1 MNDDIIILPSEEEKE
16 QAKAEFRELMNWSK
30 SLTAKQIDFLCD
42 GGWYNNA
49 IRGYLIT
56 ACRNAELTDEQT
68 KQVLVGLNWALSEKN
83 KADAE
88 QISNKY

>member
-16 QAKAEFRELMNWSK
+16 QAKKEFNELLNWSRTLD
-30 SLTAKQIDFLCD
+30 SKQIDFLCN
-42 GGWYNNA
+42 GGYYNNA

-56 ACRNAELTDEQT
+56 ACRNAKFTDEQT
-68 KQVLVGLNWALSEKN
+68 KELLIGLNWALSEKN

-88 QISNKY
+88 KISDNF